1 MIDQLL
7 SNTHAGYRETLSRG
21 SPGPLLHYTTLR
33 RSLAKDIY
41 VFVPTWYLRY
51 CYRGV
56 HRQLYDGAD
65 QTKLETVVYDLG
77 GGSMYAHARLQ
88 PK

>member
-1 MIDQLL
+1 
-7 SNTHAGYRETLSRG
+7 
-21 SPGPLLHYTTLR
+21 
-33 RSLAKDIY
+33 
-41 VFVPTWYLRY
+41 
-51 CYRGV
+51 V